1 MKKILVPYYFQY
13 NVAYYT
19 YNDAYKTHGIL
30 LKQLFDFVQTKVFI

>member
-1 MKKILVPYYFQY
+1 MKKILVPYYFLY